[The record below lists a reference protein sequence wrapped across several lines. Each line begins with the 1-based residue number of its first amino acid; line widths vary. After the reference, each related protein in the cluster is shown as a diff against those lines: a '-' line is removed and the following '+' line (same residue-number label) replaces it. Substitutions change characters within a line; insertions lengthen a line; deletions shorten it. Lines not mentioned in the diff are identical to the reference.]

1 MFLGAIAD
9 DVTGGTDLASVL
21 RRGGLRV
28 VQTLDTLEIPPRA
41 DAVVMSMKTRTVA
54 AAVARSSAGQAA
66 EALRAAG
73 ARQIYFK
80 YCSTFDST
88 DAGNIGP
95 VIDEL
100 SARLAADFTI
110 ACPAYP
116 ALKRTVYAG
125 HLFVG
130 TELLSDSSMRHHPLT
145 PMTDANLVRVLGRQ
159 TRSHVGLV
167 DLATIEA
174 GSVAVAARFAELTGA
189 GYPVAIVDS
198 LLDRHLHVVAEASA
212 DLRLVTGGA
221 ALGGAL
227 ARMNYRPSGA
237 RENEPAVPIRT
248 PVAMLS
254 GSCSAM
260 TLSQIEQAASALPT
274 REIDPMTIA
283 GNPDEVPRLIDWAS
297 EKIASGSMLLYSSSE
312 PAKVQ
317 AVQQRLGHAAASGLV
332 EKTFGAIAVAL
343 ADRGVRTFV
352 VAGGETSGAVLQALR
367 IRMLT
372 FGDELDPGVPWTA
385 SLDPAGY
392 VFALKSGNF
401 GTRNFFVKALEC
413 AR

>member
-21 RRGGLRV
+21 RRHGLTV
-28 VQTLDTLEIPPRA
+28 VQTLDTLALPAGA
-41 DAVVMSMKTRTVA
+41 DAVVVSMKTRTEPP
-54 AAVARSSAGQAA
+54 AVARSRAGQAA
-66 EALRAAG
+66 EALRAGG

-100 SARLAADFTI
+100 RARLDASFTI

-116 ALKRTVYAG
+116 ALARTVYAG

-130 TELLSDSSMRHHPLT
+130 NQLLSDSSMRHHPLT

-159 TRSHVGLV
+159 TRSPVGLV

-174 GSVAVAARFAELTGA
+174 GSSAVAAKYAELA
-189 GYPVAIVDS
+189 GSGHAVAIVDA
-198 LLDRHLHVVAEASA
+198 LFDRHLDVVAEASA
-212 DLRLVTGGA
+212 RMPLITGGA

-227 ARMNYRPSGA
+227 ARMNDGPRQTG
-237 RENEPAVPIRT
+237 ENEGSLPVRAPI
-248 PVAMLS
+248 AMLS
-254 GSCSAM
+254 GSCSAA
-260 TLSQIEQAASALPT
+260 TLSQVEQAAGSMPS
-274 REIDPMTIA
+274 REVDPLQIA
-283 GNPDEVPRLIDWAS
+283 GNSDELPRLIDWACD
-297 EKIASGSMLLYSSSE
+297 KIAAGSVLLYSSSQ
-312 PAKVQ
+312 PGRVQ
-317 AVQQRLGHAAASGLV
+317 ATQQRLGHASAAGLV
-332 EKTFGAIAVAL
+332 EQTFGALAVAL
-343 ADRGVRTFV
+343 AERGVRTFV
-352 VAGGETSGAVLQALR
+352 VAGGETSAAVLQALK

-372 FGDELDPGVPWTA
+372 FGDELDPGVPWTR
-385 SLDPAGY
+385 SLDPEGY

-401 GTRNFFVKALEC
+401 GSRHFFVKALER

>member
-21 RRGGLRV
+21 RRAGLTV
-28 VQTLDTLEIPPRA
+28 VQTLDTLAVPPGT
-41 DAVVMSMKTRTVA
+41 DAVVVSMKTRTVA
-54 AAVARSSAGQAA
+54 AGVARSRAGQAA

-73 ARQIYFK
+73 AAQIYFK

-100 SARLAADFTI
+100 AVRLDVRFTI

-116 ALKRTVYAG
+116 ALQRTVYAG

-130 TELLSDSSMRHHPLT
+130 NQLLSASSMRHHPLT
-145 PMTDANLVRVLGRQ
+145 PMTDANLVRVLARQ
-159 TRSHVGLV
+159 TRAPVGLV
-167 DLATIEA
+167 ELATVESGA
-174 GSVAVAARFAELTGA
+174 RAVAGRFAELA
-189 GYPVAIVDS
+189 GDGFAVGIVDA
-198 LLDRHLHVVAEASA
+198 LFDRHLDVVAEASA
-212 DLRLVTGGA
+212 GLGFVTGGA

-227 ARMNYRPSGA
+227 ARVNYRPTGA
-237 RENEPAVPIRT
+237 KEHERRVAIRAPI
-248 PVAMLS
+248 AMLS
-254 GSCSAM
+254 GSCSAA
-260 TLSQIEQAASALPT
+260 TLAQVEQAAAVMPA
-274 REIDPMTIA
+274 RAIDPVSLA
-283 GNPDEVPRLIDWAS
+283 ANPGELSHLVDWACDR
-297 EKIASGSMLLYSSSE
+297 ITGGSMLLYSSGE
-312 PAKVQ
+312 PEQVQ
-317 AVQQRLGHAAASGLV
+317 AVQQRLGHLSAAGLV
-332 EKTFGAIAVAL
+332 EQTFGSIAVAL

-352 VAGGETSGAVLQALR
+352 VAGGETSAAVLQALR
-367 IRMLT
+367 IRTLT

-385 SLDPAGY
+385 SLEPDGF

-401 GTRNFFVKALEC
+401 GTPNFFAKALEW

>member
-28 VQTLDTLEIPPRA
+28 VQTLDTLEIPPRT

-54 AAVARSSAGQAA
+54 AALARSSAGQAA

-100 SARLAADFTI
+100 CARLDADFTI

-145 PMTDANLVRVLGRQ
+145 PMTDANLVRVLAGRRAR
-159 TRSHVGLV
+159 RSAWSNWPRSRRGR
-167 DLATIEA
+167 
-174 GSVAVAARFAELTGA
+174 ARWRR
-189 GYPVAIVDS
+189 S
-198 LLDRHLHVVAEASA
+198 SRS
-212 DLRLVTGGA
+212 
-221 ALGGAL
+221 
-227 ARMNYRPSGA
+227 
-237 RENEPAVPIRT
+237 T
-248 PVAMLS
+248 P
-254 GSCSAM
+254 
-260 TLSQIEQAASALPT
+260 
-274 REIDPMTIA
+274 
-283 GNPDEVPRLIDWAS
+283 
-297 EKIASGSMLLYSSSE
+297 
-312 PAKVQ
+312 
-317 AVQQRLGHAAASGLV
+317 AAAFQWPLS
-332 EKTFGAIAVAL
+332 
-343 ADRGVRTFV
+343 
-352 VAGGETSGAVLQALR
+352 
-367 IRMLT
+367 
-372 FGDELDPGVPWTA
+372 
-385 SLDPAGY
+385 
-392 VFALKSGNF
+392 
-401 GTRNFFVKALEC
+401 TRYAN
-413 AR
+413 